1 MGDYKQAMN
10 EINVIVNK
18 TVEEIQQKA
27 KQRGYQAANVLTN
40 EVKKV
45 LSGQRS
51 GRVYKVNK
59 TGGKSKKS
67 TRKSKKRKSQKGGV
81 TYTASA
87 PGEPPALRFGTLQ
100 KSFKRRTY
108 GDKIGNNFVIHA
120 ITESDLQVNGYLLG
134 DLLEN
139 GTKRIAPR
147 PFKQKTID
155 AALPKIIQIFQKQYR
170 ISKG

>member
-10 EINVIVNK
+10 EIDVIVNK

-27 KQRGYQAANVLTN
+27 KQRGYQAANILTN

-51 GRVYKVNK
+51 GRTYKVNK
-59 TGGKSKKS
+59 TGGKPQNSKKDK
-67 TRKSKKRKSQKGGV
+67 RKSKKSGV
-81 TYTASA
+81 VYTASA

-108 GDKIGNNFVIHA
+108 GDKIGSNFVIHA

-147 PFKQKTID
+147 PFKQKTIEV
-155 AALPKIIQIFQKQYR
+155 ALPKVIQIFQKQYR

>member
-1 MGDYKQAMN
+1 M
-10 EINVIVNK
+10 
-18 TVEEIQQKA
+18 
-27 KQRGYQAANVLTN
+27 
-40 EVKKV
+40 
-45 LSGQRS
+45 
-51 GRVYKVNK
+51 
-59 TGGKSKKS
+59 
-67 TRKSKKRKSQKGGV
+67 

-108 GDKIGNNFVIHA
+108 ADKIGSNLVVHA

-155 AALPKIIQIFQKQYR
+155 AALPKITQIFAR
-170 ISKG
+170 NDRNSGG

>member
-1 MGDYKQAMN
+1 MADYKQAMN

-27 KQRGYQAANVLTN
+27 KQRGYQAANVLTS

-59 TGGKSKKS
+59 TSGKPKKS

-87 PGEPPALRFGTLQ
+87 PGEAPALRFGTLQ

-108 GDKIGNNFVIHA
+108 GDKIGSNFVIHA

-155 AALPKIIQIFQKQYR
+155 AALPKVIQLFGRNYR
-170 ISKG
+170 GR